1 MKLIIT
7 EKPSVA
13 QSIASVLGAK
23 NRKDG
28 YIDGNGYIVSWCLGH
43 LFELTRAE
51 SYGEKYSKWRRED
64 LPIIPAKWEFV
75 ISKGKNERFSVLRE
89 LMQRSDVT
97 EVINACDA
105 GREGELIF
113 RTVYNMAG
121 CKKPIKRLWISS
133 MEDEAIRNG
142 FENLRHGSDY
152 DGLYSAALCRAKADW
167 LVGINATRLFSTV
180 YHRTLNVGRVLSPTL
195 AMLVS
200 RESQISG
207 FTPKSFYTVNIT
219 SNGMT
224 AVSERFEDMTEAA
237 KLADLCRSNSVI
249 VKRIERKE
257 KSEKAPLLYDLTALQ
272 RDANRIL
279 GYTAQQTL
287 DYLQSLYEKKFCTY
301 PRTDSRYLTEDMQKS
316 VPEIVKVA
324 LQICNVS
331 TPKAVHAEQVC
342 NSSKVTDH
350 HAIIPTVSVA
360 SADVSALPNGERN
373 ILTLVSKR
381 LIEAVSDCFRYAET
395 VITLDCGGAVLNAK
409 GKTVLE
415 RGWKSDNIEDKI
427 LPELAEGEVI
437 KPTDVS
443 VKEGKTTPPKHFT
456 EAICCERGIR
466 NRP

>member
-257 KSEKAPLLYDLTALQ
+257 KSEKAPCFTTLQLCSEMQTESSATPHSKPSTICSRFMRRSSAHIRGRTADIS
-272 RDANRIL
+272 RKICRKA
-279 GYTAQQTL
+279 
-287 DYLQSLYEKKFCTY
+287 Y
-301 PRTDSRYLTEDMQKS
+301 PKLSRLRCRFAT
-316 VPEIVKVA
+316 
-324 LQICNVS
+324 
-331 TPKAVHAEQVC
+331 
-342 NSSKVTDH
+342 
-350 HAIIPTVSVA
+350 
-360 SADVSALPNGERN
+360 SALPKPFMRSKSATARKSQTTTQ
-373 ILTLVSKR
+373 LFQPYPLLRLMFLLYPMVSE
-381 LIEAVSDCFRYAET
+381 IY
-395 VITLDCGGAVLNAK
+395 
-409 GKTVLE
+409 
-415 RGWKSDNIEDKI
+415 
-427 LPELAEGEVI
+427 
-437 KPTDVS
+437 
-443 VKEGKTTPPKHFT
+443 
-456 EAICCERGIR
+456 
-466 NRP
+466 